1 MVKPLTNELNN
12 FINNANSAKSLY
24 TAGPSSLLAAS
35 ISSIQPCFGRNDD
48 LYDKAEE
55 YVLEFLK
62 KLSSHKNIIRMQGS
76 ATLAIEIGLANF
88 CKGRVLIVNTGYYS
102 ERMLNIIKKYKIN
115 EQENIQYIDYA
126 EIETIKGQKIDWF
139 VCCYT
144 ETSIGFKVDIN
155 KIKEIAIRNGAQLF
169 VDGTA
174 SIGLETNHNLA
185 DVLCYSSCKGLF
197 GLTGGAF
204 LAFND
209 QCWEKKKYPYYLSID
224 THLNKGVT
232 GPYHTILSLYGILQ
246 EYDIYKRRVI
256 TWRDHFLEVFAKN
269 IIYKR
274 ENQPALCTLLNCKLN
289 YLKKN
294 PIIYSPRSKNNG
306 SLVCHIGQVHRN
318 VEEINESHIKSHF
331 EIKKT

>member
-1 MVKPLTNELNN
+1 MVKQLNNELTN
-12 FINNANSAKSLY
+12 FINNANSSKSLY
-24 TAGPSSLLAAS
+24 TAGPSSLLQAS

-55 YVLEFLK
+55 FVLEYLK
-62 KLSSHKNIIRMQGS
+62 KLTSHQNIVRLQGS
-76 ATLAIEIGLANF
+76 GTLAIEIGLANF
-88 CKGRVLIVNTGYYS
+88 CKGRVLVINTGYYS
-102 ERMLNIIKKYKIN
+102 NRMLNIIKKYNIN
-115 EQENIQYIDYA
+115 DQENIQNVDYDQL
-126 EIETIKGQKIDWF
+126 ENIKGQPFDWF
-139 VCCYT
+139 ICCYT

-155 KIKEIAIRNGAQLF
+155 KIKEIAEKSKAQLF

-174 SIGLETNHNLA
+174 SIGLEKYHNLA

-197 GLTGGAF
+197 GLTGGSF
-204 LAFND
+204 IAFND
-209 QCWEKKKYPYYLSID
+209 QSWEENQYPYYLSID

-246 EYDIYKRRVI
+246 EYDIYKNRVI

-294 PIIYSPRSKNNG
+294 PIIYSPRTSNKG
-306 SLVCHIGQVHRN
+306 SLVCHIGQVHRSL
-318 VEEINESHIKSHF
+318 EDINKNQILSHF
-331 EIKKT
+331 QIKTL